1 MVAQRLKGGPQFKPL
16 LSAGKGHGGGGG
28 QDSVHPCGTL
38 AAVLGDIG
46 EERAPGNTRWVRH
59 AECSLG
65 VDH

>member
-1 MVAQRLKGGPQFKPL
+1 MAHSSSLYYL
-16 LSAGKGHGGGGG
+16 LVKAMGEGG